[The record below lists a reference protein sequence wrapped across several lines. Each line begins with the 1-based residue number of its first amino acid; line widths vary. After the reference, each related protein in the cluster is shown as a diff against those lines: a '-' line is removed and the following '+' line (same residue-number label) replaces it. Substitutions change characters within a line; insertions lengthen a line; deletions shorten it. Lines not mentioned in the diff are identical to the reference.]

1 LEGTANESEI
11 RGNFFSV
18 RNLRRSAEVTDKLVV
33 SLDTFVCLLY
43 GDQTSTCV
51 DECNTS
57 FLSQASIPTILF
69 LQIVTAFG
77 NTLKEQTFK
86 HSRGIGAY

>member
-1 LEGTANESEI
+1 MAI
-11 RGNFFSV
+11 RHQHA
-18 RNLRRSAEVTDKLVV
+18 LMSA
-33 SLDTFVCLLY
+33 DT
-43 GDQTSTCV
+43 
-51 DECNTS
+51 N
-57 FLSQASIPTILF
+57 FLSQASVPTMLF